1 MSCQKLGSWEKAVKL
16 LYEMEGS
23 GVTVSTSSYNLVIS
37 ACEKSR
43 QSKVAL
49 QVYDHMVQRGCD
61 PDTFTYLSLI
71 RSCVWGSLWGEVKD
85 IIKKVEADVSL
96 YNAAIHGMC
105 LRREFKLAKE
115 LYVEMREMGL
125 EPDESLVFLVPN
137 PPSLSLCYRPTDS
150 DKADFPAKKQKHA
163 SYHSPP
169 LCSVHSAPQRE
180 KEKEKMNSSSKVIM
194 AATMVMVV
202 SLVMVL
208 SLVLVLLAE
217 LYCSLLLGR
226 RRRRNHSLTL
236 PTTTIT
242 TAATTTTSLAQAIS
256 TTNDH
261 PSPSNTHL
269 STNPLTTGVLQTPK
283 PFLITNKTYLLHHE
297 SSSSLPASPSVPI
310 DNDSVDSFIY
320 ISNPMYSNDATSKPT
335 TPFETPESSP
345 SRLETGDSSSSSGE
359 EENDVTPTLTPMKD
373 LPEKACSVS
382 LQDNARSLE
391 SSASES
397 NNDKDKDGGLSTSS
411 GSPSYTSP
419 SW

>member
-1 MSCQKLGSWEKAVKL
+1 M
-16 LYEMEGS
+16 
-23 GVTVSTSSYNLVIS
+23 
-37 ACEKSR
+37 
-43 QSKVAL
+43 
-49 QVYDHMVQRGCD
+49 
-61 PDTFTYLSLI
+61 
-71 RSCVWGSLWGEVKD
+71 
-85 IIKKVEADVSL
+85 
-96 YNAAIHGMC
+96 
-105 LRREFKLAKE
+105 
-115 LYVEMREMGL
+115 
-125 EPDESLVFLVPN
+125 FLVPN
-137 PPSLSLCYRPTDS
+137 PHHHRPTDS
-150 DKADFPAKKQKHA
+150 LIKQTFPPKNKTCFLPLTSLHLL
-163 SYHSPP
+163 YVLYTLSPT
-169 LCSVHSAPQRE
+169 
-180 KEKEKMNSSSKVIM
+180 KEKRERKKRPKMNSSSKVIM

-236 PTTTIT
+236 PTITIT
-242 TAATTTTSLAQAIS
+242 AAANTTSLAQAIS
-256 TTNDH
+256 TCND
-261 PSPSNTHL
+261 PSPSN
-269 STNPLTTGVLQTPK
+269 TNPLTTGGLQTPN
-283 PFLITNKTYLLHHE
+283 PFLTTNKTYLHHE
-297 SSSSLPASPSVPI
+297 SSSLPASPAPV
-310 DNDSVDSFIY
+310 DNFIY

-345 SRLETGDSSSSSGE
+345 SRLETGDSSSSSSGE

-397 NNDKDKDGGLSTSS
+397 NNEKDKDGGLSTSS